1 MNDDTIDNQNPS
13 NQNSSNQ
20 NPPIIPNDTD
30 IPLPE
35 TEPQTVGII
44 AKPPATKDWQ
54 SLCILACGIG
64 AVLWGIA
71 APVGAGW
78 GLWDWKLGLGG
89 LKWSFFLAL
98 GTMLLG
104 VLYIWRG
111 KRKGALNRTRRR
123 PLLWLGTLIGAGY
136 TLWIVSILL
145 KAFSV
150 PAIHDISTDL
160 ADPPKFAVLKERADN
175 FDDIPG
181 ADDSDMRGLNPQQ
194 RWVMLHQKAYGDVRS
209 VRISQPMDQVMAKA
223 ARLAKERGWTIAS
236 NVPVEGHL
244 EATASTALFRFKDDI
259 VLRVRPTQDGTGSIV
274 DMRSVSRVGQS
285 DIGVNAKR
293 VRAFLADLSGTVTA
307 AG

>member
-1 MNDDTIDNQNPS
+1 MNDDNLDNQNPS
-13 NQNSSNQ
+13 TVA
-20 NPPIIPNDTD
+20 NDTN
-30 IPLPE
+30 IPSSETDTETE
-35 TEPQTVGII
+35 TEPQTVGIA
-44 AKPPATKDWQ
+44 AKPVVAKDWQ
-54 SLCILACGIG
+54 SRFIFACGVG
-64 AVLWGIA
+64 AVLWGVI

-104 VLYIWRG
+104 ALYIWRG

-181 ADDSDMRGLNPQQ
+181 ADDNDMRGLNPQQ

-223 ARLAKERGWTIAS
+223 ARLATERGWTIAS
-236 NVPVEGHL
+236 NVPVKGHL
-244 EATASTALFRFKDDI
+244 EATAATALFRFKDDI
-259 VLRVRPTQDGTGSIV
+259 VLRVRPTQDGAGSIV

>member
-1 MNDDTIDNQNPS
+1 MNDDNTDNNNAS
-13 NQNSSNQ
+13 V
-20 NPPIIPNDTD
+20 IPDDTG
-30 IPLPE
+30 IPLSE
-35 TEPQTVGII
+35 TETPNVEIVT
-44 AKPPATKDWQ
+44 KPAAAKDWQ
-54 SLCILACGIG
+54 SFIILACGIG

-89 LKWSFFLAL
+89 LKWSFFLGL
-98 GTMLLG
+98 GTLLLG
-104 VLYIWRG
+104 GLYIWRG
-111 KRKGALNRTRRR
+111 KRKGAPNRTQRR

-136 TLWIVSILL
+136 TLWIVSLLL

-194 RWVMLHQKAYGDVRS
+194 RWVTLHQKAYGDVRS
-209 VRISQPMDQVMAKA
+209 VRISQPTDQVMAKA
-223 ARLAKERGWTIAS
+223 ARLAKERGWTIMA
-236 NVPVEGHL
+236 NAPLEGHL
-244 EATASTALFRFKDDI
+244 EATATTALFRFKDDI
-259 VLRVRPTQDGTGSIV
+259 VLRVRPTQDGAGSIV